1 MATLGDVGAGNTLG
15 RYELLTPIAQGGMAL
30 VWAARMKGHRGFQKI
45 VAIKTMLPNLSD
57 DPQFEQMFL
66 AEAELAAK
74 IRHGNVCEVIDL
86 GEEDGTLYIV
96 MEFVDGEPMTA
107 LLRAAASKVPMPIS
121 VAVQLSRDAAL
132 GLHAA
137 HEVKNDD
144 GQLVGLVHRDVSPH
158 NILVGQDG
166 VVKIVDFGIA
176 KATTAN
182 DAAKTQAGQM
192 KGKVPYMAPEQ
203 ARGGDIDR
211 RTDIFALGIV
221 AYQLIS
227 GAHPFRQ
234 PDDIATLKRLFDA
247 TPLPR
252 VSSVAPSAP
261 ASLDAAI
268 AKALEKDASRR
279 FATMEDFAEAL
290 DVALKELAGRG
301 DAVVPKAYIRSVLG
315 ERADK
320 RRRTIKEAIRV
331 ADERLKRRI
340 PGVPE
345 GIVELSDDALSS
357 LPSVPSGQS
366 QLTPSAGSFGGMGS
380 LGSGGSLVSG
390 SAPRL
395 DTGSGSG
402 PIADLGASDAAVVT
416 SPPLEPGKPT
426 RSRAPFVLAG
436 VGALAIAAVLA
447 FVALRRPSS
456 SEGAG
461 PTPASP
467 SFTSASS
474 AMATA
479 AEPVATSPSPAPATA
494 ERPDASASTSASST
508 SGPAQVRL
516 TPTTKAPP
524 PRATPSATSTNLP
537 RVRDPGF

>member
-203 ARGGDIDR
+203 ARGGGHRSTHRHLRARHR
-211 RTDIFALGIV
+211 RLPAHLR
-221 AYQLIS
+221 
-227 GAHPFRQ
+227 GA
-234 PDDIATLKRLFDA
+234 
-247 TPLPR
+247 
-252 VSSVAPSAP
+252 SVPAARRHRDPEASVRCHP
-261 ASLDAAI
+261 ASARLVGRAQRAGEPRRRDREGAREGRVAALRDDGRLRGG
-268 AKALEKDASRR
+268 ARR
-279 FATMEDFAEAL
+279 
-290 DVALKELAGRG
+290 R
-301 DAVVPKAYIRSVLG
+301 P
-315 ERADK
+315 ERA
-320 RRRTIKEAIRV
+320 
-331 ADERLKRRI
+331 
-340 PGVPE
+340 GW
-345 GIVELSDDALSS
+345 
-357 LPSVPSGQS
+357 
-366 QLTPSAGSFGGMGS
+366 
-380 LGSGGSLVSG
+380 
-390 SAPRL
+390 
-395 DTGSGSG
+395 
-402 PIADLGASDAAVVT
+402 
-416 SPPLEPGKPT
+416 
-426 RSRAPFVLAG
+426 SR
-436 VGALAIAAVLA
+436 
-447 FVALRRPSS
+447 
-456 SEGAG
+456 
-461 PTPASP
+461 
-467 SFTSASS
+467 
-474 AMATA
+474 
-479 AEPVATSPSPAPATA
+479 
-494 ERPDASASTSASST
+494 
-508 SGPAQVRL
+508 
-516 TPTTKAPP
+516 
-524 PRATPSATSTNLP
+524 
-537 RVRDPGF
+537 